1 MSSGR
6 LRRTCSW
13 LSETEQKA
21 LTTKGTKVHEGKSQ
35 THFDQQDLDLRQACR
50 LIALTTM
57 QKTFA
62 GMKPNCAVRNPMTH
76 MITLL
81 TPARA
86 QPSQHRRPTRMVEAT
101 VKIQER

>member
-1 MSSGR
+1 V
-6 LRRTCSW
+6 TA
-13 LSETEQKA
+13 TKA
-21 LTTKGTKVHEGKSQ
+21 LTTKDTKVHEGKSQ
-35 THFDQQDLDLRQACR
+35 APFLQQDLDLRQAWR

-62 GMKPNCAVRNPMTH
+62 GMKPNCSVRNPMMH

-86 QPSQHRRPTRMVEAT
+86 QPSQHRRPTRIVEAT
-101 VKIQER
+101 VKMQDR

>member
-1 MSSGR
+1 MSSGL

-13 LSETEQKA
+13 PSETQKA
-21 LTTKGTKVHEGKSQ
+21 LTTKAREGKSWAP
-35 THFDQQDLDLRQACR
+35 FPQQDFDLRQAWR

-62 GMKPNCAVRNPMTH
+62 GMKPNCSVRNPMMH

-86 QPSQHRRPTRMVEAT
+86 QPSQHRRPTRIVEAT
-101 VKIQER
+101 VKIQDR